1 MKVKVPLLILLLI
14 AAAVGYMYGTEGGR
28 AQRDLIL
35 VKLGRGE
42 DPSSADDAT
51 ADEAV
56 AADSTDDEAA
66 APS

>member
-1 MKVKVPLLILLLI
+1 MKVKVPLLILLLM

-28 AQRDLIL
+28 AQRDIIL
-35 VKLGRGE
+35 VKLGRGK

-51 ADEAV
+51 TDEPV
-56 AADSTDDEAA
+56 AEDSTEDEAA